1 MGAAQGN
8 GCTDAGM
15 GDENQR
21 RNGQEAGE
29 HCASRISVAD
39 SIHDQASFGHPRG
52 SVHRRGGKTR
62 NRSRKRLWQAEGLH
76 LSHRPH
82 GGPHHGIARALS
94 CSMLERAA
102 FLTQV
107 SVSNAGVEFGASRIF
122 GGITFTV
129 GRGDRWGILGRNGSG
144 KTTLFRLIIGA
155 QRPTEGIITR
165 QPDLRFGLLEQH
177 RDFGGAKTV
186 WEAGAGEFA
195 DLLALE
201 HSLAD
206 QGNVL
211 AQVGQ
216 SATPQLLARY
226 DRDLERFD
234 REGGYTFAPR
244 VDAVLQGLG
253 FDAEKARTQP
263 LEQLSGGERG
273 RLGLA
278 RQLVSAAD
286 VLLLDEPTNHL
297 DLETTRWLEE
307 YLRNTVKTVLLI
319 SHDRAFLANVVDHVL
334 HLQGSRAV
342 AYTGSYESFVLQ
354 REERRLSQR
363 RAYEK
368 QRKVIAD
375 EEDYIRRNIAGQNTK
390 QAKGR
395 RKRLNRTPRLSAP
408 TAEEGSALGL
418 RLDVSERGGDQVAI
432 AREVTLEVEGRTL
445 ISDFTATIQRGDVV
459 GFVGPNG
466 SGKSTFLRALIGERA
481 VSGGELRVGGS
492 IQPSYYRQDMAQVP
506 MDRTLYDVISDLR
519 PKWER
524 RQIQGHLAR
533 FGFSGDEAQRRA
545 DTLSGGERA
554 RVALAMMVLG
564 HANFLLLDEPTN
576 HLDIESV
583 EALEDAL
590 EEYEGTILLV
600 SHDRAMLEA
609 LTSRVWVLHDR
620 HITDFSGSFGEWE
633 ERSRE
638 REHATAVA
646 AAEQETL
653 RRVKERKATR
663 RRETRADEN
672 RAALRQIR
680 RQIEASEREIARL
693 ETKIAQLKTM
703 LEDPELYTTRE
714 GAQKSLGVG
723 KELEETKRKLD
734 AALANWS
741 DAKERAEQL
750 SAI

>member
-1 MGAAQGN
+1 
-8 GCTDAGM
+8 
-15 GDENQR
+15 
-21 RNGQEAGE
+21 
-29 HCASRISVAD
+29 V
-39 SIHDQASFGHPRG
+39 
-52 SVHRRGGKTR
+52 
-62 NRSRKRLWQAEGLH
+62 
-76 LSHRPH
+76 
-82 GGPHHGIARALS
+82 
-94 CSMLERAA
+94 LERVA
-102 FLTQV
+102 FLTQIAI
-107 SVSNAGVEFGASRIF
+107 SNAAVEFGASKIF

-129 GRGDRWGILGRNGSG
+129 GKGDRWGILGRNGSG
-144 KTTLFRLIIGA
+144 KTTLFRLITGTHE
-155 QRPTEGIITR
+155 PTEGQVTR
-165 QPDLRFGLLEQH
+165 QPGLRFGLLEQH

-201 HSLAD
+201 ISLAE
-206 QGNVL
+206 QGNRL
-211 AQVGQ
+211 AEVGEA
-216 SATPQLLARY
+216 ATPQMMAKY

-234 REGGYTFAPR
+234 REGGYTFTPR

-297 DLETTRWLEE
+297 DLETTRWLED
-307 YLRNTVKTVLLI
+307 YLRNTDKTVLLI

-334 HLQGSRAV
+334 HLEGGSAV
-342 AYTGSYESFVLQ
+342 AYNGSYESFVLQ

-395 RKRLNRTPRLSAP
+395 RKRLARAPRLSAP

-418 RLDVSERGGDQVAI
+418 RLDVSARGGDQVAV
-432 AREVTLEVEGRTL
+432 ARGVTIQVEGRTL

-466 SGKSTFLRALIGERA
+466 SGKSTFLRALMGERD
-481 VSGGELRVGGS
+481 VSTGELRIGGS
-492 IQPSYYRQDMAQVP
+492 VEPSYYRQDMAQVP
-506 MDRTLYDVISDLR
+506 LDRTLYDVVSDLR
-519 PKWER
+519 PQWER
-524 RQIQGHLAR
+524 RMVQGHLAR

-564 HANFLLLDEPTN
+564 RANFLLLDEPTN

-590 EEYEGTILLV
+590 AEYEGTILLV

-609 LTSRVWVLHDR
+609 LTSRVWILHER
-620 HITDFSGSFGEWE
+620 HVTDFPGSFTEWE
-633 ERSRE
+633 EQSRE
-638 REHATAVA
+638 REHAASVT
-646 AAEQETL
+646 AAERESL
-653 RRVKERKATR
+653 RRVKEHKTTK
-663 RRETRADEN
+663 RRETQGAEN
-672 RAALRQIR
+672 RTALREMR
-680 RQIEASEREIARL
+680 ERVEDSEKEVASL
-693 ETKIAQLKTM
+693 EKRVVELTAL

-714 GAQKSLGVG
+714 GTEKSLRAG
-723 KELEETKRKLD
+723 KQLDEARRKLD
-734 AALANWS
+734 IAIEKWTRVT
-741 DAKERAEQL
+741 EQAEQL
-750 SAI
+750 SAT